1 MIIDTMDVNIIKL
14 FKIHLN
20 KSLNKINKSL
30 KMDPRQRILFKDIIY
45 YYSYMIGNNFSYDLV
60 NSKLKI
66 DNILD
71 VPKKSLVKNR
81 NKRYEKIYINILLIA
96 VMTILWT

>member
-20 KSLNKINKSL
+20 KSLNKINKYL

-45 YYSYMIGNNFSYDLV
+45 YCSYMIGNNFSYDLV
-60 NSKLKI
+60 KLKI

-81 NKRYEKIYINILLIA
+81 NKIPTSYFCRLNKNLFMKIQ
-96 VMTILWT
+96 MED